1 MSDCVILERVLAR
14 WRSLVASLRARN
26 LLNWVI
32 PAVSY
37 WRIVMAIK
45 TASKVGVF
53 FIIVLLIAALV
64 DARAICSE

>member
-1 MSDCVILERVLAR
+1 MAEFSGFFE
-14 WRSLVASLRARN
+14 SHKPPQ
-26 LLNWVI
+26 WVI

-53 FIIVLLIAALV
+53 FIAVLLIAALV

>member
-1 MSDCVILERVLAR
+1 M
-14 WRSLVASLRARN
+14 ASLRARN

-53 FIIVLLIAALV
+53 FIVVLLIAALV